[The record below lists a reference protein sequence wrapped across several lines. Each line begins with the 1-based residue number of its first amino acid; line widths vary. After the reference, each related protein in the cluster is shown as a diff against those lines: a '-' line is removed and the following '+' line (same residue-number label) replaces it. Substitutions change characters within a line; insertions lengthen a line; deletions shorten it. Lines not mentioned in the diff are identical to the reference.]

1 MLTAWRLRPLKL
13 FFRTVVSE
21 DFVGLAVL
29 SLWEEVLLPDSPE
42 SQIFVPW
49 RKGSNTLNR
58 SKVTANATFLKV
70 ATNNYGKKKGS

>member
-21 DFVGLAVL
+21 DFVDLAVL

-42 SQIFVPW
+42 SQILSHGG
-49 RKGSNTLNR
+49 RE
-58 SKVTANATFLKV
+58 ATH
-70 ATNNYGKKKGS
+70 